1 MDDSEDFKKRNR
13 EMAGRMA
20 ADEGL
25 RGLTG
30 EWMAAATRYEY
41 SYHFTWLG
49 RPIIQFPQDIVAT
62 QEVIWR
68 VRPDLI
74 IETGI
79 ASGGSLIFSA
89 SMLELLG
96 GDGLVVG
103 IDVDIREHNRAEIER
118 HPLAKRIRMI
128 QGSSVDESVVR
139 QAAEFAAGRK
149 TVMVM
154 LDSNHTHEHVLREL
168 ELYAP
173 LVTPGSYLIVYD
185 TVVEQMPEG
194 MYPDRPWGRGDN
206 PLTAVREFLKGSGS
220 DFEID
225 SETEEKLLITV
236 APSGY
241 LRRRARG

>member
-1 MDDSEDFKKRNR
+1 MDDSEEFNRRNR
-13 EMAGRMA
+13 EVIGRMA
-20 ADEGL
+20 ADEEM
-25 RGLTG
+25 RWQTR
-30 EWMAAATRYEY
+30 EWMASATRYEY

-62 QEVIWR
+62 QEIIWR

-79 ASGGSLIFSA
+79 ARGGSLIFSA

-103 IDVDIREHNRAEIER
+103 VDVDIREHNRVEIER
-118 HPLAKRIRMI
+118 HPLARRIKMV

-139 QAAEFAAGRK
+139 RVAAYAEGRP
-149 TVMVM
+149 TVLVM

-168 ELYAP
+168 ELYSP

-185 TVVEQMPEG
+185 TLIEQMPED
-194 MYPDRPWGRGDN
+194 MYPERPWGRGDN
-206 PLTAVREFLKGSGS
+206 PLTAVREFLSGNA
-220 DFEID
+220 DFEVD
-225 SETEEKLLITV
+225 REVEEKLLVTV
-236 APSGY
+236 APGGY
-241 LRRRARG
+241 LRRVK